1 MITDRQ
7 NSKLTF
13 FIFILV
19 IIGLIVLG
27 YFLIKKPDISEK
39 ILDDTETL
47 EIDKTKNIV
56 YYDNV
61 DVISSEAQLE
71 YKDIHINLNSD
82 DAREL
87 ETKLNN
93 NMNKIRGKYTKLED
107 NSNQEIINEADGIAE
122 AQIIDYNT
130 FNSTNYV
137 TIEVNE
143 YEFLASAMS
152 FDNKLT
158 YYCLDK
164 RSGEAFLCK
173 DAALFDKRSGKLLT
187 NQIIM
192 KQENLSADT
201 IRTKI
206 YDHIKDNNEI
216 DIDVTM
222 NNPYTLYY
230 NEYGKVKANIIV
242 KIGDINYND
251 NVEIN

>member
-82 DAREL
+82 DAKEL
-87 ETKLNN
+87 EAKLNN

-107 NSNQEIINEADGIAE
+107 NSNQEIINEADGIAQ

-143 YEFLASAMS
+143 YEFLASVMS

-158 YYCLDK
+158 YYCL
-164 RSGEAFLCK
+164 
-173 DAALFDKRSGKLLT
+173 DKRSGKLLT

-206 YDHIKDNNEI
+206 YDHIKDNDEI

>member
-56 YYDNV
+56 YYDNI

-82 DAREL
+82 DAKEL
-87 ETKLNN
+87 EAKLNN

-107 NSNQEIINEADGIAE
+107 NSDQEIINEADGIAQ

-130 FNSTNYV
+130 FNSTNYI

-164 RSGEAFLCK
+164 RN
-173 DAALFDKRSGKLLT
+173 GKLLT

-206 YDHIKDNNEI
+206 YDHIKDNDEI

>member
-56 YYDNV
+56 YYDNI

-107 NSNQEIINEADGIAE
+107 NSNQEIINEADGIAQ

-158 YYCLDK
+158 YYCL
-164 RSGEAFLCK
+164 
-173 DAALFDKRSGKLLT
+173 DKRSGKLLT

>member
-56 YYDNV
+56 YYDNI

-87 ETKLNN
+87 ETKLNS

-107 NSNQEIINEADGIAE
+107 NSNQEIINEADGIAQ

-143 YEFLASAMS
+143 YEFLASAMT

-158 YYCLDK
+158 YYCL
-164 RSGEAFLCK
+164 
-173 DAALFDKRSGKLLT
+173 DKRSGKLLT

-206 YDHIKDNNEI
+206 YDHIKDNDEI

>member
-93 NMNKIRGKYTKLED
+93 NINKIRGKYTKLED
-107 NSNQEIINEADGIAE
+107 NSNQEIINEADGIAQAE
-122 AQIIDYNT
+122 IIDYNT

-143 YEFLASAMS
+143 YEFLASAMT

-158 YYCLDK
+158 YYCL
-164 RSGEAFLCK
+164 
-173 DAALFDKRSGKLLT
+173 DKRSGKLLT

-206 YDHIKDNNEI
+206 YDHIKDNDEI

>member
-56 YYDNV
+56 YYDNI

-107 NSNQEIINEADGIAE
+107 NSNQEIINEADGIAQAE
-122 AQIIDYNT
+122 IIDYNT

-143 YEFLASAMS
+143 YEFLASAMT

-158 YYCLDK
+158 YYCL
-164 RSGEAFLCK
+164 
-173 DAALFDKRSGKLLT
+173 DKRSGKLLT

-192 KQENLSADT
+192 KQGNLSADT

-206 YDHIKDNNEI
+206 YDHIKDNDEI

>member
-27 YFLIKKPDISEK
+27 YFLIKKPDIREK

-56 YYDNV
+56 YYDNI

-143 YEFLASAMS
+143 YEFLASAMT

-158 YYCLDK
+158 YYCL
-164 RSGEAFLCK
+164 
-173 DAALFDKRSGKLLT
+173 DKRSGKLLT

-206 YDHIKDNNEI
+206 YDHIKDNDEI

>member
-82 DAREL
+82 DAKEL
-87 ETKLNN
+87 EAKLNN

-143 YEFLASAMS
+143 YEFLASAMT

-158 YYCLDK
+158 YYCL
-164 RSGEAFLCK
+164 
-173 DAALFDKRSGKLLT
+173 DKRSGKLLT

>member
-82 DAREL
+82 DAKEL
-87 ETKLNN
+87 EAKLNN

-107 NSNQEIINEADGIAE
+107 NSNQEIINEADGIAQ
-122 AQIIDYNT
+122 AKIIDYNT

-164 RSGEAFLCK
+164 RN
-173 DAALFDKRSGKLLT
+173 GKLLT

>member
-82 DAREL
+82 DAKEL
-87 ETKLNN
+87 EAKLNN

-107 NSNQEIINEADGIAE
+107 NSNQEIINEADGIAQ

-158 YYCLDK
+158 YYCL
-164 RSGEAFLCK
+164 
-173 DAALFDKRSGKLLT
+173 DKRSGKLLT

>member
-164 RSGEAFLCK
+164 RSG
-173 DAALFDKRSGKLLT
+173 KLLT

>member
-56 YYDNV
+56 YYDNI

-107 NSNQEIINEADGIAE
+107 NSNQEIINEADGIAQ

-143 YEFLASAMS
+143 YEFLASAMT

-158 YYCLDK
+158 YYCL
-164 RSGEAFLCK
+164 
-173 DAALFDKRSGKLLT
+173 DKRSGKLLT

-206 YDHIKDNNEI
+206 YDHIKDNDEI

>member
-82 DAREL
+82 DAKEL
-87 ETKLNN
+87 EAKLNN

-107 NSNQEIINEADGIAE
+107 NSNQEIVNEADGIAQ

-143 YEFLASAMS
+143 YEFLASAMT

-158 YYCLDK
+158 YYCL
-164 RSGEAFLCK
+164 
-173 DAALFDKRSGKLLT
+173 DKRSGKLLT

-206 YDHIKDNNEI
+206 YDHIKDNDEI

>member
-56 YYDNV
+56 YYDNI

-107 NSNQEIINEADGIAE
+107 NFNQEIINEADGIAQAE
-122 AQIIDYNT
+122 IIDYNT

-143 YEFLASAMS
+143 YEFLASAMT

-158 YYCLDK
+158 YYCL
-164 RSGEAFLCK
+164 
-173 DAALFDKRSGKLLT
+173 DKRSGKLLT

-206 YDHIKDNNEI
+206 YDHIKDNDEI

>member
-56 YYDNV
+56 YYDNI

-87 ETKLNN
+87 EAKLNN

-143 YEFLASAMS
+143 YEFLASAMT

-158 YYCLDK
+158 YYCL
-164 RSGEAFLCK
+164 
-173 DAALFDKRSGKLLT
+173 DKRSGKLLT

>member
-143 YEFLASAMS
+143 YEFLASAMT

-158 YYCLDK
+158 YYCL
-164 RSGEAFLCK
+164 
-173 DAALFDKRSGKLLT
+173 DKRSGKLLT

-206 YDHIKDNNEI
+206 YDHIKDNAEI

>member
-1 MITDRQ
+1 M
-7 NSKLTF
+7 
-13 FIFILV
+13 
-19 IIGLIVLG
+19 G

-56 YYDNV
+56 YYDNI

-82 DAREL
+82 DAKEL
-87 ETKLNN
+87 EAKLNN

-107 NSNQEIINEADGIAE
+107 NSNQEIINEADGIAQ

-164 RSGEAFLCK
+164 RN
-173 DAALFDKRSGKLLT
+173 GKLLT

>member
-56 YYDNV
+56 YFDNI

-87 ETKLNN
+87 EAKLNN

-107 NSNQEIINEADGIAE
+107 NSNQEIINEADGIAQAE
-122 AQIIDYNT
+122 IIDYNT

-143 YEFLASAMS
+143 YEFLASAMT

-158 YYCLDK
+158 YYCL
-164 RSGEAFLCK
+164 
-173 DAALFDKRSGKLLT
+173 DKRSGKLLT

-192 KQENLSADT
+192 KQENLSADM

-206 YDHIKDNNEI
+206 YDHIKDNDEI

>member
-164 RSGEAFLCK
+164 RSG
-173 DAALFDKRSGKLLT
+173 KLLT

-206 YDHIKDNNEI
+206 YDHIKDNDEI

>member
-164 RSGEAFLCK
+164 RSG
-173 DAALFDKRSGKLLT
+173 KLLT

-192 KQENLSADT
+192 NQENLSADT

-206 YDHIKDNNEI
+206 YDHIKDNDEI

>member
-13 FIFILV
+13 LIFILV

-107 NSNQEIINEADGIAE
+107 NSNQEIINEADGIAQ

-143 YEFLASAMS
+143 YEFLASAMT

-158 YYCLDK
+158 YYCL
-164 RSGEAFLCK
+164 
-173 DAALFDKRSGKLLT
+173 DKRSGKLLT

-201 IRTKI
+201 IRSKI
-206 YDHIKDNNEI
+206 YDHIKDNDEI

>member
-82 DAREL
+82 DAKEL
-87 ETKLNN
+87 EAKLNN

-107 NSNQEIINEADGIAE
+107 NSNQEIINEADGIAQ

-143 YEFLASAMS
+143 YEFLASAMT

-158 YYCLDK
+158 YYCL
-164 RSGEAFLCK
+164 
-173 DAALFDKRSGKLLT
+173 DKRSGKLLT

>member
-82 DAREL
+82 DAKEL
-87 ETKLNN
+87 EAKLNN

-107 NSNQEIINEADGIAE
+107 NSNQEIINEADGIAQ

-143 YEFLASAMS
+143 YEFLASAMT

-158 YYCLDK
+158 YYCL
-164 RSGEAFLCK
+164 
-173 DAALFDKRSGKLLT
+173 DKRSGKLLT

-206 YDHIKDNNEI
+206 YDHIKDNDEI

>member
-19 IIGLIVLG
+19 IIGLIALG

-56 YYDNV
+56 YYDNI

-143 YEFLASAMS
+143 YEFLASAMT

-158 YYCLDK
+158 YYCL
-164 RSGEAFLCK
+164 
-173 DAALFDKRSGKLLT
+173 DKRSGKLLT

-206 YDHIKDNNEI
+206 YDHIKDNDEI

>member
-82 DAREL
+82 DAKEL

-143 YEFLASAMS
+143 YEFLASAMT

-158 YYCLDK
+158 YYCL
-164 RSGEAFLCK
+164 
-173 DAALFDKRSGKLLT
+173 DKRSGKLLT

-206 YDHIKDNNEI
+206 YDHIKDNDEI

>member
-27 YFLIKKPDISEK
+27 YFLIKNTDISEK

-56 YYDNV
+56 YYDNI

-82 DAREL
+82 DAKEL
-87 ETKLNN
+87 EAKLNN

-107 NSNQEIINEADGIAE
+107 NSNQEIINEADGIAQ

-164 RSGEAFLCK
+164 RN
-173 DAALFDKRSGKLLT
+173 GKLLT

-206 YDHIKDNNEI
+206 YDHIKDNDEI

>member
-56 YYDNV
+56 YYDNI

-87 ETKLNN
+87 EAKLNN

-143 YEFLASAMS
+143 YEFLASAMT

-158 YYCLDK
+158 YYCL
-164 RSGEAFLCK
+164 
-173 DAALFDKRSGKLLT
+173 DKRSGKLLT

-206 YDHIKDNNEI
+206 YDHIKDNDEI

>member
-56 YYDNV
+56 YYDNI

-82 DAREL
+82 DAKEL
-87 ETKLNN
+87 EAKLNN

-107 NSNQEIINEADGIAE
+107 NSNQEIINEADGIAQ

-164 RSGEAFLCK
+164 RNGQ
-173 DAALFDKRSGKLLT
+173 LLT

-206 YDHIKDNNEI
+206 YDHIKDNDEI

>member
-56 YYDNV
+56 YYDNI

-87 ETKLNN
+87 ETKLNS

-107 NSNQEIINEADGIAE
+107 NSNQEIINEADGIAQAE
-122 AQIIDYNT
+122 IIDYNT

-143 YEFLASAMS
+143 YEFLASAMT

-158 YYCLDK
+158 YYCL
-164 RSGEAFLCK
+164 
-173 DAALFDKRSGKLLT
+173 DKRSGKLLT

-206 YDHIKDNNEI
+206 YDHIKDNDEI
-216 DIDVTM
+216 DIDVTI

>member
-1 MITDRQ
+1 
-7 NSKLTF
+7 
-13 FIFILV
+13 
-19 IIGLIVLG
+19 
-27 YFLIKKPDISEK
+27 
-39 ILDDTETL
+39 
-47 EIDKTKNIV
+47 
-56 YYDNV
+56 
-61 DVISSEAQLE
+61 
-71 YKDIHINLNSD
+71 
-82 DAREL
+82 
-87 ETKLNN
+87 
-93 NMNKIRGKYTKLED
+93 MNKIRGKYTKLED

-143 YEFLASAMS
+143 YEFLASAMT

-158 YYCLDK
+158 YYCL
-164 RSGEAFLCK
+164 
-173 DAALFDKRSGKLLT
+173 DKRSGKLLT

-192 KQENLSADT
+192 KQESLSADT

-206 YDHIKDNNEI
+206 YDHIKDNAEI

>member
-56 YYDNV
+56 YYDNI

-107 NSNQEIINEADGIAE
+107 NSNQEIINEADGIAQ

-143 YEFLASAMS
+143 YEFLASAMT

-158 YYCLDK
+158 YYCL
-164 RSGEAFLCK
+164 
-173 DAALFDKRSGKLLT
+173 DKRSGKLLT

-206 YDHIKDNNEI
+206 YDHIKDNAEI

>member
-27 YFLIKKPDISEK
+27 YFLIKKPDISKK

-56 YYDNV
+56 YYDNI

-82 DAREL
+82 DAKEL
-87 ETKLNN
+87 EAKLNN

-107 NSNQEIINEADGIAE
+107 NSNQEIINEADGIAQ

-164 RSGEAFLCK
+164 RN
-173 DAALFDKRSGKLLT
+173 GKLLT

>member
-56 YYDNV
+56 YYDNI

-82 DAREL
+82 DAKEL
-87 ETKLNN
+87 EAKLNN

-107 NSNQEIINEADGIAE
+107 NSNQEIINEADGIAQ

-143 YEFLASAMS
+143 YEFLASAMT

-158 YYCLDK
+158 YYCL
-164 RSGEAFLCK
+164 
-173 DAALFDKRSGKLLT
+173 DKRSGKLLT

>member
-13 FIFILV
+13 FIFILL

-56 YYDNV
+56 YYDNI

-122 AQIIDYNT
+122 AEIIDYNT

-143 YEFLASAMS
+143 YEFLASAMT

-158 YYCLDK
+158 YYCL
-164 RSGEAFLCK
+164 
-173 DAALFDKRSGKLLT
+173 DKRSGKLLT

-206 YDHIKDNNEI
+206 YDHIKDNDEI

>member
-56 YYDNV
+56 YYDNI

-107 NSNQEIINEADGIAE
+107 NSNQEIINEADGIAQ

-143 YEFLASAMS
+143 YEFLASAMT

-158 YYCLDK
+158 YYCL
-164 RSGEAFLCK
+164 
-173 DAALFDKRSGKLLT
+173 DKRSGKLLT

-192 KQENLSADT
+192 KQENLSADM

-206 YDHIKDNNEI
+206 YDHIKDNDEI

>member
-56 YYDNV
+56 YYDNI

-164 RSGEAFLCK
+164 RSG
-173 DAALFDKRSGKLLT
+173 KLLT

-206 YDHIKDNNEI
+206 YDHIKDNDEI